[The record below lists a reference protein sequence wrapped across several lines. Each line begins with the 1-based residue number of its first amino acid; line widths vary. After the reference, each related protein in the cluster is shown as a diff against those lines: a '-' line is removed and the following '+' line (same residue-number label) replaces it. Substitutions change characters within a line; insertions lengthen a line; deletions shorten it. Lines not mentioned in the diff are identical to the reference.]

1 METPPHF
8 GANVVAVTP
17 IKSPKRISASGDAA
31 KIRKLADML
40 TALQDGSQ
48 SYFYITRLTSIKS
61 LCRTGDSARRF
72 TLTLA
77 ELTLARMMAAQP
89 LPAVADLALA
99 NAAITALR
107 DYADAPTPEGLKSLR
122 VLVGQVYQAQAEIV
136 RPMPGKGQVRLI
148 HSTALLLIEDALRCF
163 IASDDPAPAGEWA
176 YQTARVYAERY
187 NPAHGPGL
195 LRESAPFLADIVRF
209 WSEYDG

>member
-1 METPPHF
+1 MPRVP
-8 GANVVAVTP
+8 
-17 IKSPKRISASGDAA
+17 SSSGDAA

-48 SYFYITRLTSIKS
+48 SYFYITRLTSIKR
-61 LCRTGDSARRF
+61 LCRTGDLARRF

-77 ELTLARMMAAQP
+77 ELTLARMQTAEPPPAA
-89 LPAVADLALA
+89 ADLALA
-99 NAAITALR
+99 SAAIATMR
-107 DYADAPTPEGLKSLR
+107 VYADAPTPEGMKSLR
-122 VLVGQVYQAQAEIV
+122 SLTSQVCLAQAEIV
-136 RPMPGKGQVRLI
+136 RPMPGKSPVRLI

-163 IASDDPAPAGEWA
+163 VAGDDPAQAGAWA

-187 NPAHGPGL
+187 HPAHGAGL

-209 WSEYDG
+209 WGEQEG